1 MNRLDISITLNDGQ
15 TVALVLFGQEGTL
28 FEIPQEEAQTYGE
41 GCYQLVE
48 GKQYEYGITS
58 GYRLEAGVIS
68 PSHLNPSTG
77 ILQTG
82 NHVGTLPVE
91 VWLGDERCGEIQLEV
106 RSVKETYREDYRRML
121 EEITEHSTELL
132 MHYNSPVSQYFEPT
146 ASGDARILYQ
156 RFAFVKSL
164 IDSEEFKNAVHQ
176 ILSLPATGWE
186 ENPELRS
193 VCGLRRLNRQAIKQ
207 MAGATR
213 RIYTPM
219 QHPLYNRLKT
229 IPEKIETRSLQET
242 VDTPENRFVKYA
254 LSTFYTFCSA
264 LAANKSAGERLKR
277 EGRRVLGCL
286 GRYLNHAMFRQVGI
300 PDLLPLN
307 SPVLQRKEGY
317 REVLRVWLM
326 FDLAAKLV
334 WQGGEDVYQAGKRN
348 VARLYEYWLFFRLL
362 HWVEEVF
369 RLKVQHLE
377 RLIVPSDDGLAL
389 QLKQGRH
396 VALSGVYECESRR
409 LNVEFSYNRRFEG
422 GKSYPEGGSWTLEM
436 RPDYTLTIWP
446 VGISQEQAERE
457 ELIVHLHFDAK
468 YRLGKANQL
477 FGIDSET
484 CKDVA
489 GCRKEDVWKM
499 HAYRDAI
506 RRSAGAYILYP
517 GTGSFEKRG
526 FHEIL
531 PGVGA
536 FAINPTKYSQGVED
550 LKHFLKEVVEHFLN
564 RTSQREK
571 IAWRTYEIFKEDQ
584 PTVVKEHLP
593 EHIGENRGLFPDET
607 TVLVG
612 FYKNGEHWDWIVSHK
627 LYNVR
632 LGARRG
638 AVKLDAGLI
647 QAKYVLLHTTG
658 ELRTKRLYKIIPG
671 GPQIYSRKDLVQKHY
686 PVAEKEN
693 GKEAFYLVYSLEE
706 VKEPELKNRIWDIS
720 RLETYRGGRNSA
732 MPFVV
737 FLSGLIKAGLVE

>member
-1 MNRLDISITLNDGQ
+1 MNRLDISITLNEGQ
-15 TVALVLFGQEGTL
+15 TVSLVLFGQEGTL
-28 FEIPQEEAQTYGE
+28 FEIPKEEAQAYGE
-41 GCYQLVE
+41 ACYQLVE
-48 GKQYEYGITS
+48 GKNYEYGITA
-58 GYRLEAGVIS
+58 GYRLEAEVVS
-68 PSHLNPSTG
+68 PSHLNLSAGT
-77 ILQTG
+77 LQTG
-82 NHVGTLPVE
+82 NWVGTLPLE
-91 VWLGDERCGEIQLEV
+91 IWQGEQRCGEVQLEI

-132 MHYNSPVSQYFEPT
+132 MHYNSPVNQYFEPT
-146 ASGDARILYQ
+146 ASGDAQILYQ

-164 IDSEEFKNAVHQ
+164 IDSEEFADAVHQ
-176 ILSLPATGWE
+176 ILSSPVTCWE
-186 ENPELRS
+186 ENKELRS
-193 VCGLRRLNRQAIKQ
+193 ICGMKKPDRQAMKQ
-207 MAGATR
+207 LTGATR
-213 RIYTPM
+213 RIHAPVQY
-219 QHPLYNRLKT
+219 PLYNRLKT

-254 LSTFYTFCSA
+254 LSTFYTFCST
-264 LAANKSAGERLKR
+264 LAANKAAGERLKR

-286 GRYLNHAMFRQVGI
+286 GQYLNHAMFRQVGT

-334 WQGGEDVYQAGKRN
+334 WQGGEDVYQAGKRD

-362 HWVEEVF
+362 HLVEEVC
-369 RLKVQHLE
+369 RLKVQDLE
-377 RLIVPSDDGLAL
+377 RLIVPSDNGLAL

-396 VALSGVYECESRR
+396 IAFTGIYECESRR
-409 LNVEFSYNRRFEG
+409 LNIEFSYNRRFAG

-446 VGISQEQAERE
+446 VGIEQGQAERD
-457 ELIVHLHFDAK
+457 ELVVHLHFDAK
-468 YRLGKANQL
+468 YRLDKANQL
-477 FGIDSET
+477 FDINAGTDDAT
-484 CKDVA
+484 

-571 IAWRTYEIFKEDQ
+571 IAYRTYEIFKENQ
-584 PTVVKEHLP
+584 PIVVKEHLP
-593 EHIGENRGLFPDET
+593 EYIGENRGLFPDET
-607 TVLVG
+607 SVLVG
-612 FYKNGEHWDWIVSHK
+612 FYKNEEHWDWIVRHK

-647 QAKYVLLHTTG
+647 QAKYLLLHTTG
-658 ELRTKRLYKIIPG
+658 ELRTNRLYKIIPG
-671 GPQIYSRKDLVQKHY
+671 GPQIYSRQDLIKKHY
-686 PVAEKEN
+686 PIAAEEEKT
-693 GKEAFYLVYSLEE
+693 KEAYYMVYSLEE
-706 VKEPELKNRIWDIS
+706 VREPELLDKVWDVS
-720 RLETYRGGRNSA
+720 RLAAYHGGRNSA
-732 MPFVV
+732 MSFVV
-737 FLSGLIKAGLVE
+737 ALSELMDAIL

>member
-1 MNRLDISITLNDGQ
+1 MNRLDISITLNDCQ
-15 TVALVLFGQEGTL
+15 TVSLVLFGQEGTL
-28 FEIPQEEAQTYGE
+28 FEIPQEEAQAYGE
-41 GCYQLVE
+41 ARYQLVE
-48 GKQYEYGITS
+48 GKGYEYGITA
-58 GYRLEAGVIS
+58 GYRLEGEVVS
-68 PSHLNPSTG
+68 PSHLNLSAGT
-77 ILQTG
+77 LQTG
-82 NHVGTLPVE
+82 NLVGTLPLE
-91 VWLGDERCGEIQLEV
+91 IWQREERCGEVQLEI
-106 RSVKETYREDYRRML
+106 RSIKETYREDYRRML
-121 EEITEHSTELL
+121 EEITEYSTELL
-132 MHYNSPVSQYFEPT
+132 MHYNSPVNQYFEPL

-164 IDSEEFKNAVHQ
+164 IDSEEFANAVHQ
-176 ILSLPATGWE
+176 ILSSPATCWE
-186 ENPELRS
+186 KNKQ
-193 VCGLRRLNRQAIKQ
+193 LRRICGMKKLDRQAMRQ
-207 MAGATR
+207 MVCSTR
-213 RIYTPM
+213 RINTPL
-219 QHPLYNRLKT
+219 QHPLYDRLNT
-229 IPEKIETRSLQET
+229 LPEKIETRSLQET

-254 LSTFYTFCSA
+254 LATFYTFCST
-264 LAANKSAGERLKR
+264 LMANTAAGERLKR
-277 EGRRVLGCL
+277 EGKRVLDCL
-286 GRYLNHAMFRQVGI
+286 GRYLNHAILKQVGT

-334 WQGGEDVYQAGKRN
+334 WQGGEDVYQAGKRD

-362 HWVEEVF
+362 HLVEEVF
-369 RLKVQHLE
+369 RLKVQHVE

-396 VALSGVYECESRR
+396 VALTDIYECESRR
-409 LNVEFSYNRRFEG
+409 LNIEFSYNRQFAG
-422 GKSYPEGGSWTLEM
+422 GKSYPEGGSWTLKM

-446 VGISQEQAERE
+446 VGITQGQAERE

-468 YRLGKANQL
+468 YRLDKADQL
-477 FGIDSET
+477 FDIDAGGGDEAT
-484 CKDVA
+484 

-536 FAINPTKYSQGVED
+536 FAINSTKYSQGVED
-550 LKHFLKEVVEHFLN
+550 LKKFLKEVVEHFLN

-571 IAWRTYEIFKEDQ
+571 IAYRTYEIFKDNH

-593 EHIGENRGLFPDET
+593 EYIGENRGLFPDET

-612 FYKNGEHWDWIVSHK
+612 FYKNGEHWDWIVRHK

-638 AVKLDAGLI
+638 AVRLDAGLI

-658 ELRTKRLYKIIPG
+658 ELRTSRLYKIVPG
-671 GPQIYSRKDLVQKHY
+671 GPHIYSRQDLMKKHY
-686 PVAEKEN
+686 PIAEEEKM
-693 GKEAFYLVYSLEE
+693 KEAYYLVYSLEE
-706 VKEPELKNRIWDIS
+706 LREPELLDKVWDVS
-720 RLETYRGGRNSA
+720 RLAAYHGGRNSA
-732 MPFVV
+732 KPFTVS
-737 FLSGLIKAGLVE
+737 LSELMKVGSSR